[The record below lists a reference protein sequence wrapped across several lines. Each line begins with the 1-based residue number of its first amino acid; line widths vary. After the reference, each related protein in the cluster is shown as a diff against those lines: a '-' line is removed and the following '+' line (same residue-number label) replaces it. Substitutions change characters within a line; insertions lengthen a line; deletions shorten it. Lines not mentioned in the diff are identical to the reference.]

1 MLMKL
6 FSLILA
12 AVMSITS
19 IPVTGET
26 ALKINDAVNSA
37 VEWVTNAF
45 SSSGDAEDNS
55 ASSEAVPETETSNDS
70 DTSAEE
76 DYEVSEQAMDDE
88 RDPTDGKDLKAFI
101 RGSYK
106 QEDSWGHVNTEAR
119 IDNYFEIY
127 GLHEVSNTAQVTVNL
142 PSTSGDSKT
151 YRFGSKS
158 SGLTGTF
165 YYDIN
170 NRNDIGKN
178 YGVTDFSSL
187 GVYVQNKAQYSQS
200 RVVKISSSSFTM
212 TPSSLT
218 INATNSSAT
227 ASPSF
232 SSSSSA
238 SGTTKTVTYSFEVEG
253 YVRDESSVHIYGGTS
268 MSVKY
273 VHVNTFALWNLY
285 VAEANTGAG
294 TSKRASYKASYT
306 AADASAWNKYEEAL
320 VAARMVLC
328 GGVPQTEINAAYNNL
343 RQAVLNLKI
352 RGQFKTTGCT
362 NSVAPYYF
370 NVNLFKDIVTPD
382 DRATAAPTYTYNT
395 ITPTTPAGCWLDAER
410 LEKTGYAFKQWK
422 RFRSYNSS
430 TVLFDNAGAN
440 AKYTFILQDT
450 YTTPVVF
457 EPTWEALTYTIN
469 FDANIPTG
477 DGFIGEL
484 MGGVDTR
491 PITITWEDQSQVYPS
506 CMWLV
511 HKELPDGTLMQNYM
525 KFRAWSKEPDSA
537 AGYTNL
543 PGNLI
548 YASDFFE
555 GTKDEV
561 REITLYAL
569 WKNNVGSVTLDFNY
583 SGTISDIKDYQMK
596 PLTSRTVYKAMVL
609 NTTWA
614 LNVNPYKTFY
624 REGYDFTGWHTD
636 PNMPSLDNSATPTDE
651 NPEITRYA
659 QWDKKAFY
667 INLEVNNGAVTN
679 TYYEWLNNVVDGKD
693 IIKVDDRI
701 LRVIYGTRFNLPA
714 ANTMQRTGYSF
725 YAWELNGVEYQPGAQ
740 VAVLDYGQSGT
751 TIQLK
756 AIWQRNTTS
765 FTLHY
770 NNGQEDANFS
780 GLYGDP
786 VPEVHAVKFT
796 PDTTGMNDFYATANS
811 WYTRSLTKDKEKDPD
826 YYDGTYYYYV
836 FRQTS
841 TFPAESKQLYCGW
854 SMKRLTQ
861 AVCNDCNGK
870 MGISDYVRVNKD
882 TEIKTLDF
890 LFLERP
896 EAKNADGTLKYPDG
910 KLYYYTEES
919 RNGLTEAFNVA
930 KQYLTDFTPN
940 STKNLMFDY
949 SQKEGIEEAADGIY
963 DALNQMAFNP
973 ADYSRV
979 DAQVE
984 RINQIREDKFVYIIK
999 EKDENGNDVEI
1010 RKENCGINTFTAA
1023 TWRKVELAEGKIK
1036 YDFDTTQQMAVDIF
1050 ASNIDEAISGLMLK
1064 TDVEDWS
1071 PLVTVLND
1079 YVKTFT
1085 QYNKDEPQ
1093 YYYNNNF
1100 GQAYDE
1106 PPTEV
1111 DSEGNLI
1118 PYVMLY
1124 SSFTDGNEKVLFIKS
1139 NEDKDGDGELDDI
1152 FDPDLLELA
1161 DVYFS
1166 DARELLFDESIGA
1179 NDFNMDETV
1188 AVLQEL
1194 IDEIKATEAAGSYE
1208 GIIRL
1213 WNWYLSQNTSRFT
1226 LEYRQKFVSAYK
1238 AVVWNLPS
1246 SKQDE
1251 IDSFYRAMETL
1262 YANRD
1267 NAGNQQKFEVS
1278 IDTGTNVATQNTVL
1292 TVKYGT
1298 KVSDLLEVPVRNGY
1312 KFAGWFIDENC
1323 TMPLDDMVATYDM
1336 QVYALW
1342 LEDTPKFKVEVYID
1356 GNGAVSV
1363 NNAETKFEDFLEIF
1377 DKNTNVVLTASP
1389 LSGSEF
1395 IGWMDMTSGKIISK
1409 EAVISTTL
1417 VSDFRLVAMFA
1428 DTETYTVIFKD
1439 KNGVVVDRQEIA
1451 EGESAT
1457 APDMSDFYYESYVF
1471 DGWDKDFSNVTCDLT
1486 VNAVYVRTADFYK
1499 VTVSGGI
1506 VNGFVNLEAVKYN
1519 TKITVTLDETAI
1531 PEGKVFA
1538 GWSID
1543 NGKTIVSF
1551 AELYSFYVVTN
1562 TNLIAVYADEVAEVP
1577 TIYLS
1582 AIVNGNKLS
1591 FVSERSL
1598 PDYRYKFIESGILLT
1613 TDAELADKLT
1623 LENASDYDAIKH
1635 GKTASTS
1642 ADGQY
1647 KVTINATPNK
1657 EYYAVSY
1664 LAYIDKYGEIKVI
1677 YTDLY
1682 SVAI

>member
-88 RDPTDGKDLKAFI
+88 RDPTDGNDLKAFI

-127 GLHEVSNTAQVTVNL
+127 GLHDVSNTAQVTVNL
-142 PSTSGDSKT
+142 PSTSGDDKT

-187 GVYVQNKAQYSQS
+187 GVYVQNKAPYSQS

-218 INATNSSAT
+218 INAQNSSAT

-636 PNMPSLDNSATPTDE
+636 PNMPSLSNAATPTDE
-651 NPEITRYA
+651 NPEITLYA

-667 INLEVNNGAVTN
+667 INLDVNNGAVTN

-740 VAVLDYGQSGT
+740 VAVPDYGQSGT
-751 TIQLK
+751 TILLK

-780 GLYGDP
+780 GLYGDT

-796 PDTTGMNDFYATANS
+796 PDTTGMNDFHATSNS
-811 WYTRSLTKDKEKDPD
+811 WYTRTLNA
-826 YYDGTYYYYV
+826 DGTYTYSPY
-836 FRQTS
+836 RQTT
-841 TFPAESKQLYCGW
+841 TFPAESVELYCGW

-861 AVCNDCNGK
+861 AVCNDCNAKQG
-870 MGISDYVRVNKD
+870 MSDYVRVNKD
-882 TEIKTLDF
+882 TKSLDF
-890 LFLERP
+890 LFLER
-896 EAKNADGTLKYPDG
+896 DTTLYPPDG
-910 KLYYYTEES
+910 RLYYYTEES

-949 SQKEGIEEAADGIY
+949 SLKEEIEKAAVGIY

-984 RINQIREDKFVYIIK
+984 RINQIREGTFTYDKSDPPT
-999 EKDENGNDVEI
+999 ED
-1010 RKENCGINTFTAA
+1010 CGINTFTAA
-1023 TWRKVELAEGKIK
+1023 TWRQVELAEGKIK
-1036 YDFDTTQQMAVDIF
+1036 YNFNTTQQAAVDIF

-1071 PLVTVLND
+1071 PLVDALNLFAE
-1079 YVKTFT
+1079 TFT
-1085 QYNKDEPQ
+1085 ECDVVNETITIKGATYELLVSKTND
-1093 YYYNNNF
+1093 
-1100 GQAYDE
+1100 
-1106 PPTEV
+1106 
-1111 DSEGNLI
+1111 
-1118 PYVMLY
+1118 
-1124 SSFTDGNEKVLFIKS
+1124 DGTK
-1139 NEDKDGDGELDDI
+1139 I
-1152 FDPDLLELA
+1152 FKEAFDQDLLVLA
-1161 DVYFS
+1161 DEYIRSARALLTDSV
-1166 DARELLFDESIGA
+1166 DATTFDL
-1179 NDFNMDETV
+1179 DETV
-1188 AVLQEL
+1188 AVLYDL
-1194 IDEIKATEAAGSYE
+1194 INEILATEAGGAYDK
-1208 GIIRL
+1208 IIDL
-1213 WNWYLSQNTSRFT
+1213 WNKYLSSNTAQYK
-1226 LEYRQKFVSAYK
+1226 LEYRQQFVNAYK
-1238 AVVWNLPS
+1238 EVDWTLTESQQDIIDGYFRKMNQIYSTMTTPGNL
-1246 SKQDE
+1246 DE
-1251 IDSFYRAMETL
+1251 
-1262 YANRD
+1262 
-1267 NAGNQQKFEVS
+1267 FEVS

-1377 DKNTNVVLTASP
+1377 DKNTNVILTASP

-1543 NGKTIVSF
+1543 NGKTIVSY

>member
-328 GGVPQTEINAAYNNL
+328 GGVPQTEINASYNNL

-555 GTKDEV
+555 GTKDED

-624 REGYDFTGWHTD
+624 REGYDFTGWHKD

-659 QWDKKAFY
+659 QWEKKAFY
-667 INLEVNNGAVTN
+667 INADINGGVLTDEYTN
-679 TYYEWLNNVVDGKD
+679 WLSDTVDSQN
-693 IIKVDDRI
+693 IIKIDDII
-701 LRVIYGTRFNLPA
+701 LRVCYGTSFILPDSECVKK
-714 ANTMQRTGYSF
+714 TGYSF
-725 YAWELNGVEYQPGAQ
+725 IRWELNGVEYQPGTQ
-740 VAVLDYGQSGT
+740 VVIPDYGQTAT
-751 TIQLK
+751 TVQLK

-770 NNGQEDANFS
+770 NNGQDDVTFS
-780 GLYGDP
+780 GLYGDT
-786 VPEVHAVKFT
+786 VPEDYAEKFT
-796 PDTTGMNDFYATANS
+796 PDTTEMNDFYASNTS
-811 WYTRSLTKDKEKDPD
+811 WYTRSENA
-826 YYDGTYYYYV
+826 DGTYTYSPY
-836 FRQTS
+836 RQTT
-841 TFPAESKQLYCGW
+841 TFPAESVELYCGW

-882 TEIKTLDF
+882 TKSLDF
-890 LFLERP
+890 LFLERDV
-896 EAKNADGTLKYPDG
+896 ELYPDG

-930 KQYLTDFTPN
+930 KQYLTDFSPN

-949 SQKEGIEEAADGIY
+949 SLKEEIEQAAVGIY

-979 DAQVE
+979 EAQIV
-984 RINQIREDKFVYIIK
+984 RINQIREGTFTYEQLDFSI
-999 EKDENGNDVEI
+999 
-1010 RKENCGINTFTAA
+1010 ENCGIDTFTAS
-1023 TWRKVELAEGKIK
+1023 TWRAVETAEAKVK
-1036 YDFDTTQQMAVDIF
+1036 YGYLTTNQAQVDIF
-1050 ASNIDEAISGLMLK
+1050 ASNIDEAISGLIIKSGIIADYTAVEEAKAKIPADLSIY
-1064 TDVEDWS
+1064 TDE
-1071 PLVTVLND
+1071 TIEVLNEALAS
-1079 YVKTFT
+1079 VV
-1085 QYNKDEPQ
+1085 E
-1093 YYYNNNF
+1093 
-1100 GQAYDE
+1100 GLE
-1106 PPTEV
+1106 ITEQSRV
-1111 DSEGNLI
+1111 NEFAAEIEAAVIGLI
-1118 PYVMLY
+1118 LKAAEYTAVEAAKAKIPADLTLY
-1124 SSFTDGNEKVLFIKS
+1124 T
-1139 NEDKDGDGELDDI
+1139 
-1152 FDPDLLELA
+1152 
-1161 DVYFS
+1161 
-1166 DARELLFDESIGA
+1166 
-1179 NDFNMDETV
+1179 DETV
-1188 AVLQEL
+1188 AEL
-1194 IDEIKATEAAGSYE
+1194 NAAVE
-1208 GIIRL
+1208 
-1213 WNWYLSQNTSRFT
+1213 
-1226 LEYRQKFVSAYK
+1226 
-1238 AVVWNLPS
+1238 AVVYDLDITKQSEVDAYATTIESAIRGLELKKNSENPQYEI
-1246 SKQDE
+1246 SKE
-1251 IDSFYRAMETL
+1251 KGRAGE
-1262 YANRD
+1262 
-1267 NAGNQQKFEVS
+1267 E
-1278 IDTGTNVATQNTVL
+1278 
-1292 TVKYGT
+1292 
-1298 KVSDLLEVPVRNGY
+1298 
-1312 KFAGWFIDENC
+1312 
-1323 TMPLDDMVATYDM
+1323 
-1336 QVYALW
+1336 
-1342 LEDTPKFKVEVYID
+1342 VEVYISIKNNPGIISLRNSISYDTTALELVGVENLGLLKGYTNPSTTISSPYILRWADSLALENNTSD
-1356 GNGAVSV
+1356 GEFVKLIFKIKENTEVGDYEISV
-1363 NNAETKFEDFLEIF
+1363 NPIESRTFNGEKITFEAATSSITVIDYIVGDIDNDGEITDWDSIILNRYLAGWDVTIDILESADI
-1377 DKNTNVVLTASP
+1377 DKDGEITDWDSIMLERY
-1389 LSGSEF
+1389 LSG
-1395 IGWMDMTSGKIISK
+1395 
-1409 EAVISTTL
+1409 
-1417 VSDFRLVAMFA
+1417 
-1428 DTETYTVIFKD
+1428 
-1439 KNGVVVDRQEIA
+1439 
-1451 EGESAT
+1451 
-1457 APDMSDFYYESYVF
+1457 
-1471 DGWDKDFSNVTCDLT
+1471 WD
-1486 VNAVYVRTADFYK
+1486 
-1499 VTVSGGI
+1499 I
-1506 VNGFVNLEAVKYN
+1506 VLEK
-1519 TKITVTLDETAI
+1519 
-1531 PEGKVFA
+1531 
-1538 GWSID
+1538 
-1543 NGKTIVSF
+1543 
-1551 AELYSFYVVTN
+1551 
-1562 TNLIAVYADEVAEVP
+1562 
-1577 TIYLS
+1577 
-1582 AIVNGNKLS
+1582 
-1591 FVSERSL
+1591 
-1598 PDYRYKFIESGILLT
+1598 
-1613 TDAELADKLT
+1613 
-1623 LENASDYDAIKH
+1623 
-1635 GKTASTS
+1635 
-1642 ADGQY
+1642 
-1647 KVTINATPNK
+1647 
-1657 EYYAVSY
+1657 
-1664 LAYIDKYGEIKVI
+1664 
-1677 YTDLY
+1677 
-1682 SVAI
+1682 